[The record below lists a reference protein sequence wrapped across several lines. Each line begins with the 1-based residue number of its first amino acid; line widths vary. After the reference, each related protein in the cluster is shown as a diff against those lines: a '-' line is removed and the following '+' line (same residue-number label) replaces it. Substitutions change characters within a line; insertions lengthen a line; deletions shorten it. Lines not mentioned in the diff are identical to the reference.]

1 MNMNME
7 LMISRLISLLI
18 LAFFSLSEFAQA
30 DTTPK
35 KIGLIASLSGFA
47 APYGTAVQNGVEL
60 ALSEQTGAGTSFE
73 LLVQDDQSDL
83 TKVLSAYRYLK
94 DVKGVDLIIAGS
106 WWVRSLAQIT
116 ERDGIPLLSCETMQ
130 DADFVASQTYFVLGG
145 RVVDWVSVYEPFFR
159 ARKLQTGA
167 TIKFTSGF
175 SQSIGDEMRR
185 LFSQPGRQF
194 IKELEYQDLNF
205 SEARSVVLNLRTI
218 SPNVTYVNGQPQ
230 GLANFLKRRA
240 ELGMQ
245 DSIVVGHSAI
255 ETAITQRLVSPLQA
269 RNVYFLRR
277 KPHNTQFSKSF
288 EAMFHKQPVLSADLG
303 YYAAHMA
310 FRALKS
316 FDRLATLRRGIAIH
330 GDEII
335 FDENQVARG
344 IPQEI
349 HYVTEQGEIVRV
361 DG

>member
-1 MNMNME
+1 MNMNIE
-7 LMISRLISLLI
+7 PIISRIIPLFI
-18 LAFFSLSEFAQA
+18 LAFFGLIELAQA
-30 DTTPK
+30 DLATR

-60 ALSEQTGAGTSFE
+60 ALSEQTGAGASFE

-116 ERDGIPLLSCETMQ
+116 ARDGIPLLSCETLQ
-130 DADFVASQTYFVLGG
+130 DADFVASPTYFVLGG
-145 RVVDWVSVYEPFFR
+145 RVADWVSVYGPFFH

-167 TIKFTSGF
+167 TIRFTSGF
-175 SQSIGDEMRR
+175 SQSISDEMRR

-194 IKELEYQDLNF
+194 VKELEYQDLNF
-205 SEARSVVLNLRTI
+205 SEARSVALNLRTI
-218 SPNVTYVNGQPQ
+218 SPNVTYVDGQPQ

-245 DSIVVGHSAI
+245 DSVVVGHSGF
-255 ETAITQRLVSPLQA
+255 ETAITQKLISPLQA

-277 KPHNTQFSKSF
+277 KPHNAQFSKSF
-288 EAMFHKQPVLSADLG
+288 ESMFHKPPILNADLG

-316 FDRLATLRRGIAIH
+316 SDQLATLRRGIAIH

-361 DG
+361 DS

>member
-1 MNMNME
+1 MTSRII
-7 LMISRLISLLI
+7 LLFFLGIVSISSLV
-18 LAFFSLSEFAQA
+18 QA
-30 DTTPK
+30 ESATK

-47 APYGTAVQNGVEL
+47 APYGAAVQQGVEL
-60 ALSEQTGAGTSFE
+60 ALSEQTKTGASFE
-73 LLVQDDQSDL
+73 LLVQDDQSDPG
-83 TKVLSAYRYLK
+83 KVLSAYRYLK
-94 DVKGVDLIIAGS
+94 DVKGVDIFIAGS

-130 DADFVASQTYFVLGG
+130 DADFVPSSTYFVLGG
-145 RVVDWVSVYEPFFR
+145 RVADWVSVYEPFFR
-159 ARKLQTGA
+159 AHQLHIGA
-167 TIKFTSGF
+167 AIKFTSGF
-175 SQSIGDEMRR
+175 SQTITDEMRR

-194 IKELEYQDLNF
+194 IGDFEYQDLNF
-205 SEARSVVLNLRTI
+205 SESRSIILKLRAA
-218 SPNVTYVNGQPQ
+218 SPKVTYVDGQPQ

-245 DSIVVGHSAI
+245 DSIVVGHSCF
-255 ETAITQRLVSPLQA
+255 ETAIMQKLVSPLQA

-277 KPHNTQFSKSF
+277 RPPNAQFSKNF
-288 EAMFHKQPVLSADLG
+288 EAMFHRLPALNADLG

-310 FRALKS
+310 VGALKS
-316 FDRLATLRRGIAIH
+316 SDLLATLRGGIALH
-330 GDEII
+330 GDEIV

-349 HYVTEQGEIVRV
+349 HYVTEQGAMVRV